1 MSEQM
6 VQRTDEEL
14 PEPAEDTSPQAA
26 NGKPRLDTD
35 DYTGNYHVYEPFHV
49 GLPPMRPYLRELW
62 RRRQFALQLSKTKLR
77 AKHFDTALGQ
87 LWLVVTPL
95 LMACVY
101 FLLITVIRGGSR
113 GPDFF
118 AHLVA
123 ALFVFHLFSQS
134 VQQGANS
141 IVGGGKLILNTAFP
155 RILLPFSSVV
165 WAFRRFLPTIPIAA
179 VIHLVVGVPVGWGI
193 LFVIPVVAVTLL
205 IATGVACFVA
215 ALQVY
220 FRDLSNLLPHVLR
233 IWLYTTPIL
242 YTAEQADERGLGVF
256 LWLNPMAPVIRSLA
270 ASVDHQELP
279 DPTIFLGGLAW
290 GIGLFLFGVLF
301 FISRERELAV
311 RL

>member
-1 MSEQM
+1 MQE
-6 VQRTDEEL
+6 VAVRTPAPVVRDDDEF
-14 PEPAEDTSPQAA
+14 
-26 NGKPRLDTD
+26 
-35 DYTGNYHVYEPFHV
+35 TGNYHVYEPFHV

-87 LWLVVTPL
+87 LWLVITPL
-95 LMACVY
+95 LMAFVY

-113 GPDFF
+113 GADFF

-123 ALFVFHLFSQS
+123 ALFLFHLFSQS

-179 VIHLVVGVPVGWGI
+179 VIHLIVGVPVGWAI
-193 LFVIPVVAVTLL
+193 LFVIPIVAVTLL
-205 IATGVACFVA
+205 IAAGVACFVA

-242 YTAEQADERGLGVF
+242 YTADQAIDRGLGVF

-270 ASVDHQELP
+270 ATVDHQELP
-279 DPTIFLGGLAW
+279 DATVFLGGLAW
-290 GIGLFLFGVLF
+290 GIGLFLLGVLF

>member
-1 MSEQM
+1 MEAQ
-6 VQRTDEEL
+6 VLERQ
-14 PEPAEDTSPQAA
+14 ATS
-26 NGKPRLDTD
+26 GTSRLDTD
-35 DYTGNYHVYEPFHV
+35 DYTGNYHVYEPFRV
-49 GLPPMRPYLRELW
+49 GLPPMRPYIRELW

-77 AKHFDTALGQ
+77 AKHYDTALGQ
-87 LWLVVTPL
+87 LWLILTPL

-113 GPDFF
+113 GADFF

-123 ALFVFHLFSQS
+123 ALFLFHLFSQS

-155 RILLPFSSVV
+155 RVLLPISSVV
-165 WAFRRFLPTIPIAA
+165 WGFRRFLPTVPIALA
-179 VIHLVVGVPVGWGI
+179 IHLIVGIPLGWGM
-193 LFVIPVVAVTLL
+193 LFVIPIVVITLM
-205 IATGVACFVA
+205 IATGVSCLVA

-220 FRDLSNLLPHVLR
+220 FRDLSNFLPHLLR

-242 YTAEQADERGLGVF
+242 YTAEQAHERGLGVF
-256 LWLNPMAPVIRSLA
+256 LWINPMAPVIRSLA
-270 ASVDHQELP
+270 AAVDHQEFP
-279 DPTIFLGGLAW
+279 DPVVFFGGLAW
-290 GIGLFLFGVLF
+290 AIGLFFVGVLF